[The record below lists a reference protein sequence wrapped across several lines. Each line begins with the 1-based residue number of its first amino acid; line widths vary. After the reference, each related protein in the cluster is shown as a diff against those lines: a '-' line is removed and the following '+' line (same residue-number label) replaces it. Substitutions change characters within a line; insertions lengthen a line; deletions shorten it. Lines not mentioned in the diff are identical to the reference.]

1 MNRFD
6 HFLFK
11 EKEKEE
17 NEEAPDYNEMMFY
30 NYKKDIIVLVE
41 QLLREGKHVK
51 DIPCEVVHPFHQFLC
66 EAISLIDHKK
76 RETKIVENQKVLES
90 IPENNILQMKKDKLK
105 SIDLND
111 YRYITIRDKFYTI
124 DRFLSKNN
132 IET

>member
-11 EKEKEE
+11 EKEESEKEE
-17 NEEAPDYNEMMFY
+17 GSNYNDMMFY
-30 NYKKDIIVLVE
+30 KYKKDIIVLVE

-76 RETKIVENQKVLES
+76 RETKIKESKKILER
-90 IPENNILQMKKDKLK
+90 IPENDILKVEPEIT
-105 SIDLND
+105 SIDPVD